1 MSAPFGNLRFDTKAV
16 QNWEGFWLNFVIT
29 TVFTFTYS
37 AVTKFQERFSVVHR
51 EIHNEVYSLSVYYVS
66 ELIIAVSGYHNVS
79 FSLSIS
85 QLQ

>member
-16 QNWEGFWLNFVIT
+16 QNWEGFWLNFVT
-29 TVFTFTYS
+29 TSVFTFAYS

-66 ELIIAVSGYHNVS
+66 ELIIAVSG
-79 FSLSIS
+79 
-85 QLQ
+85 